1 MSTTTV
7 YKGSANGKVVE
18 HHITTYKDSL
28 KPDQVLVKITHSGLC
43 GTDEHYK
50 TQDMVLGH
58 EGVGVVERVGGAV
71 KDLKIGDRVGWGY
84 CHGSCGSCHY
94 CWNGEHVYCDQ
105 RQLYG
110 MSNLDQG
117 SFASHAVRNQSFL
130 FKVPDS
136 ISSAQAAP
144 LMCAGAAVYSALT
157 AAQIHHGSRVGVLG
171 VGGLGHLAIQFAEQM
186 GGHVV
191 AMSHSPG
198 KEADSRRFG
207 ASEFVCLSG
216 ARCGSNPEGLK
227 LLDVIML
234 AGSQQPDWKAIIP
247 MLRRGGA
254 IFAMTV
260 DPEDLKVSYMDLVMN
275 AISVRGSLPCSPPL
289 HQEMLEFAA
298 VHKVLPVIES
308 FTFTENGINEAMEKL
323 RNGKMR
329 YRGVVSR
336 DW

>member
-1 MSTTTV
+1 MFTTTV

-18 HHITTYKDSL
+18 HHVSTNKYSL

-58 EGVGVVERVGGAV
+58 EGVGVVEGVGGAV

-84 CHGSCGSCHY
+84 CYGSCASCHY
-94 CWNGEHVYCDQ
+94 CRNGEHVYCEQ

-117 SFASHAVRNQSFL
+117 SFASHTIRDQSFL

-136 ISSAQAAP
+136 ISSAHAAP
-144 LMCAGAAVYSALT
+144 LMCAGAAVYSALNG
-157 AAQIHHGSRVGVLG
+157 AQVQRGSRVGVLG
-171 VGGLGHLAIQFAEQM
+171 VGGLGHLAIQFANEM

-191 AMSHSPG
+191 AISYSPG
-198 KEADSRRFG
+198 KEDDSRSFG
-207 ASEFVCLSG
+207 ASEFVCLAG
-216 ARCGSNPEGLK
+216 AECGSNLK
-227 LLDVIML
+227 DLTLLDTILL
-234 AGSQQPDWKAIIP
+234 AGSQQPDWKSIIP
-247 MLRRGGA
+247 MLRRGGT

-275 AISVRGSLPCSPPL
+275 AISIRGSLPCSPPL
-289 HQEMLEFAA
+289 HQEMLDFAA
-298 VHKVLPVIES
+298 THKVLAVIES
-308 FTFTENGINEAMEKL
+308 FAFTEGGINEAMEKL
-323 RNGKMR
+323 RSGKMR

-336 DW
+336 D

>member
-1 MSTTTV
+1 MSTAPTTTTTIV

-18 HHITTYKDSL
+18 HQVSTHMDIL
-28 KPDQVLVKITHSGLC
+28 KPDQVFVKITHSGLC
-43 GTDEHYK
+43 GTDEHFK

-58 EGVGVVERVGGAV
+58 EGVGVVER
-71 KDLKIGDRVGWGY
+71 
-84 CHGSCGSCHY
+84 
-94 CWNGEHVYCDQ
+94 

-117 SFASHAVRNQSFL
+117 SFASHAIRNQSFL
-130 FKVPDS
+130 FKVPDA

-144 LMCAGAAVYSALT
+144 LMCAGAAVYSALK
-157 AAQIHHGSRVGVLG
+157 AAKIHNGSRVGVLG

-191 AMSHSPG
+191 AISNSPG
-198 KEADSRRFG
+198 KEADSRSFG

-216 ARCGSNPEGLK
+216 AKCGSNPEGLK
-227 LLDVIML
+227 LLDFIML

-247 MLRRGGA
+247 MLRRGGV

-260 DPEDLKVSYMDLVMN
+260 DPEDLKVSYMDLVIN

-298 VHKVLPVIES
+298 AHKVLPVIDS
-308 FTFTENGINEAMEKL
+308 FAFTEEGINEAMEKL

>member
-18 HHITTYKDSL
+18 HHLTTDKDSL

-71 KDLKIGDRVGWGY
+71 KDLK
-84 CHGSCGSCHY
+84 
-94 CWNGEHVYCDQ
+94 
-105 RQLYG
+105 
-110 MSNLDQG
+110 M
-117 SFASHAVRNQSFL
+117 NQSFL

-144 LMCAGAAVYSALT
+144 LMCAGAAVYSALK

-171 VGGLGHLAIQFAEQM
+171 VGGLDHLAVQFAEQM

-216 ARCGSNPEGLK
+216 AKCGSNSEGLK
-227 LLDVIML
+227 LLDVTML

-308 FTFTENGINEAMEKL
+308 FTFTENGINGAIEKL